1 MILKSISNDYTE
13 KARSKSKNLVLHRS
27 RRNIDDGSRD
37 TSSMIGDEMSESFQ
51 DSINDMPKLSE
62 TKMVAFDAYR
72 DKPFHE
78 DQKYITFDGMKV
90 NVGGGFDPKSGMVS
104 VSYVPNYIDN
114 YFKICKSII

>member
-1 MILKSISNDYTE
+1 
-13 KARSKSKNLVLHRS
+13 
-27 RRNIDDGSRD
+27 
-37 TSSMIGDEMSESFQ
+37 MSESFQ
-51 DSINDMPKLSE
+51 DSMNDMPNISE

-104 VSYVPNYIDN
+104 VSDVSNYIDN
-114 YFKICKSII
+114 YFKIYTFQHLISTIRFFLHQVHSSG